1 MLEDKGKYKFEGILF
16 SGVLEFSVLANTPK
30 NLQLNNN
37 NGLDY

>member
-1 MLEDKGKYKFEGILF
+1 MLEDNGKYKFEGILH

-37 NGLDY
+37 NGLDH

>member
-1 MLEDKGKYKFEGILF
+1 MLEDNEKYKFEGILY

-37 NGLDY
+37 NGLDH